1 MKECKMNF
9 INLNWTNTSRIS
21 SKKFTCWNCGN
32 IVASVTGYM
41 AEHYTGFHCGIY
53 ICPHCKA
60 PHIIDQNDKEVPG
73 ALPGKSIKKLPDAVN
88 QVYEEA
94 RNCIA
99 AGANTAAVMILRKIL
114 MNLAVEEGAKEGD
127 SFAHYVD
134 YLCDSGFVH
143 RRQQVQAKKI
153 QRLGND
159 ANHKIESRTY
169 ADALELLNLVQL
181 ILINNYEQA
190 DPIEEPKVVV

>member
-1 MKECKMNF
+1 MNF
-9 INLNWTNTSRIS
+9 RSFKWYNTANLS
-21 SKKFTCWNCGN
+21 SKQFTCWNCGN
-32 IVASVTGYM
+32 IVASETGYL
-41 AEHYTGFHCGIY
+41 AKFGPYPHNGIY
-53 ICPHCKA
+53 ICPHCNA
-60 PHIIDQNDKEVPG
+60 PHIIDQEDKEIPC
-73 ALPGKSIKKLPDAVN
+73 ALPGKPVTKLPKMVN

-134 YLCDSGFVH
+134 YLCDNGFVH
-143 RRQQVQAKKI
+143 IRQREQAKKI

-159 ANHKIESRTY
+159 ANHKIESRTR
-169 ADALELLNLVQL
+169 ADALDLLNLVQL

-190 DPIEEPKVVV
+190 DPVKEPKIVV

>member
-1 MKECKMNF
+1 MANF
-9 INLNWTNTSRIS
+9 NTMYWHNLEQLPSEQ
-21 SKKFTCWNCGN
+21 FVCWNCGN
-32 IVASVTGYM
+32 QVASSIGYQAM
-41 AEHYTGFHCGIY
+41 IDSYFEPSIY

-60 PHIIDQNDKEVPG
+60 PHIIDINKCEIPS
-73 ALPGKSIKKLPDAVN
+73 ALPGHHIKRLPKIVN

-99 AGANTAAVMILRKIL
+99 AGAYTAAVMILRKIL

-134 YLCDSGFVH
+134 YLCDNGFVH
-143 RRQQVQAKKI
+143 RRQHEQAKKI

-159 ANHKIESRTY
+159 ANHKIESRTKD
-169 ADALELLNLVQL
+169 DAMELLNLVQL

-190 DPIEEPKVVV
+190 DEVTKQEPEVVIS

>member
-1 MKECKMNF
+1 MFCFKNDGWK
-9 INLNWTNTSRIS
+9 NLDYIK
-21 SKKFTCWNCGN
+21 SKKFICWNCN
-32 IVASVTGYM
+32 NMVASQYGYKTVNGLS
-41 AEHYTGFHCGIY
+41 HIY
-53 ICPHCKA
+53 VCPHCNA
-60 PHIIDQNDKEVPG
+60 PHIEDEHNIEIPG
-73 ALPGKSIKKLPDAVN
+73 VLPGKSIQKLPKEIEK
-88 QVYEEA
+88 VYEEV

-134 YLCDSGFVH
+134 YLCSNGFVH
-143 RRQQVQAKKI
+143 KRQQEQAHRI

-159 ANHKIESRTY
+159 ANHKIESRTKE
-169 ADALELLNLVQL
+169 DALELLNLVQL

-190 DPIEEPKVVV
+190 DESVQKEPEVVM

>member
-1 MKECKMNF
+1 MASFNGCNWHNVE
-9 INLNWTNTSRIS
+9 NLT
-21 SKKFTCWNCGN
+21 SKKFVCWCCGN
-32 IVASVTGYM
+32 LVASQRGYLAAKM
-41 AEHYTGFHCGIY
+41 GTSVSWIY
-53 ICPHCKA
+53 ICPHCCA
-60 PHIIDQNDKEVPG
+60 PHMVDLMKTEIPG
-73 ALPGKSIKKLPDAVN
+73 VLPGKQIHKLPKEIE

-94 RNCIA
+94 RSCIA

-134 YLCDSGFVH
+134 HLCDNGFVH
-143 RRQQVQAKKI
+143 KRQQEQAHRI

-159 ANHKIESRTY
+159 ANHKIESRTKE
-169 ADALELLNLVQL
+169 DALELLNLVQL

-190 DPIEEPKVVV
+190 DEPVQKEPEVVV

>member
-1 MKECKMNF
+1 MDFN
-9 INLNWTNTSRIS
+9 NLYWENTNHLQ

-32 IVASVTGYM
+32 LVASEVGYT
-41 AEHYTGFHCGIY
+41 ALHDGAYRREGIY
-53 ICPHCKA
+53 ICPHCGA
-60 PHIIDQNDKEVPG
+60 PHIIDLNKHEIPA
-73 ALPGKSIKKLPDAVN
+73 ALPGRPIKRLPVIVN

-99 AGANTAAVMILRKIL
+99 AGSYTAAVMILRKIL

-134 YLCDSGFVH
+134 YLCDNGFVH
-143 RRQQVQAKKI
+143 KRQHEQAHRI

-159 ANHKIESRTY
+159 ANHKIESRTKE
-169 ADALELLNLVQL
+169 DALELLNLVQL

-190 DPIEEPKVVV
+190 DEPVQVEPNVVM

>member
-1 MKECKMNF
+1 MNYNNF
-9 INLNWTNTSRIS
+9 HWKNTNHLQ

-32 IVASVTGYM
+32 LVASEVGYT
-41 AEHYTGFHCGIY
+41 ALLDGIYRHEGIY

-60 PHIIDQNDKEVPG
+60 PHIIDLNKHEIPA
-73 ALPGKSIKKLPDAVN
+73 ALPGRPIKRLPVIVN

-94 RNCIA
+94 RSCIA
-99 AGANTAAVMILRKIL
+99 AGAYTAAVMILRKIL
-114 MNLAVEEGAKEGD
+114 MNLAVEEDAKEGD

-134 YLCDSGFVH
+134 YLCDNGFVH
-143 RRQQVQAKKI
+143 KRQHEQAHRI

-159 ANHKIESRTY
+159 ANHKIESRTKE
-169 ADALELLNLVQL
+169 DALELLNLVQL

-190 DPIEEPKVVV
+190 DEPVQAEPNVVM